1 MSLTQSVA
9 SDQQLARVLQVGVVL
24 EELVEA
30 RAYEH
35 YRALAQEA
43 EAEGRGVDEEV
54 EELLLEAHEESREH
68 RDRLAALVSDLSA
81 ESLAHGE
88 IEALVREKYG
98 QSKPESFDAVLHDQ
112 LTSEETAYNY
122 YDGVI
127 AAIEAGDADFSV
139 ERDRLLS
146 TLRDIRAEEAEGAEE
161 VNEVIEAR

>member
-1 MSLTQSVA
+1 MSLSQSVV
-9 SDQQLARVLQVGVVL
+9 SDQQLARVLQIGVVL

-35 YRALAQEA
+35 YRSLAEDGA
-43 EAEGRGVDEEV
+43 GDVDEDV

-68 RDRLAALVSDLSA
+68 RDRLATLVEDLSA
-81 ESLAHGE
+81 ESLPHGE
-88 IEALVREKYG
+88 IETLVKERYG
-98 QSKPESFDAVLHDQ
+98 HSKPDSFEAVLHDQ

-127 AAIEAGDADFSV
+127 AAIEAGNAEFSV
-139 ERDRLLS
+139 DRDRLLA